1 MEGCK
6 RRVRRLFSDQSGKTI
21 LLPLDHGV
29 TEGLIPGLEDM
40 KTLLKE
46 LTPELVQGVILHK
59 GFAREFGHF
68 VDTRQNLIVHLS
80 AGTKHGL
87 PPYNKSLVCS
97 IQEALR
103 IGADAVSV
111 HINIGN
117 DLEDR
122 MLSDLGMVVD
132 EAHQLGIPVLATV
145 FARGGQ
151 IVNELDP
158 ALVAHCIRL
167 GAELGADLVKVP
179 FPGAKDNFTKA
190 IAACPVPVL
199 IAGGPRQPK
208 IEAFV
213 DMIKQAMDIGVK
225 GVSIGRNIF
234 QHPEPIKALEIIAD
248 VVSRYGRD

>member
-1 MEGCK
+1 M
-6 RRVRRLFSDQSGKTI
+6 
-21 LLPLDHGV
+21 
-29 TEGLIPGLEDM
+29 
-40 KTLLKE
+40 
-46 LTPELVQGVILHK
+46 HK
-59 GFAREFGHF
+59 GLARELGSF

-80 AGTKHGL
+80 AGTRHGL
-87 PPYNKSLVCS
+87 PPYNRSLVCS

-132 EAHQLGIPVLATV
+132 EAHQLGIPVLAAV

-158 ALVAHCIRL
+158 TLVAHCIRL
-167 GAELGADLVKVP
+167 GAELGADIVIVP
-179 FPGAKDNFTKA
+179 FSGETDSFARA

-199 IAGGPRQPK
+199 IAGGPRQPGF
-208 IEAFV
+208 ENFLQ
-213 DMIKQAMDIGVK
+213 MIKQVMDTGAK

-234 QHPEPIKALEIIAD
+234 QHPEPVKALEMIAKI
-248 VVSRYGRD
+248 VHV

>member
-6 RRVRRLFSDQSGKTI
+6 RRVRRLFSARSDKTI

-29 TEGLIPGLEDM
+29 TEGLLPGLEDM
-40 KTLLKE
+40 KTLLQQ
-46 LTPELVQGVILHK
+46 LDPELVQGVILHK
-59 GFAREFGHF
+59 GLARELGSF

-103 IGADAVSV
+103 IGADGVSV

-122 MLSDLGMVVD
+122 MLADLGMVAD
-132 EAHQLGIPVLATV
+132 DAHQLGIPVLAAV

-158 ALVAHCIRL
+158 TLVAHCIRL
-167 GAELGADLVKVP
+167 GAELGADLVIVP
-179 FPGAKDNFTKA
+179 FSGEADSFARA

-199 IAGGPRQPK
+199 IAGGSRQPGFK
-208 IEAFV
+208 KFLE
-213 DMIKQAMDIGVK
+213 MIKQVMDTGAK

-234 QHPEPIKALEIIAD
+234 QHPEPVKALEMIAKI
-248 VVSRYGRD
+248 VHV

>member
-6 RRVRRLFSDQSGKTI
+6 RRVRRMFSVQSNKTI

-29 TEGLIPGLEDM
+29 TEGLLPGLEDM
-40 KTLLKE
+40 KTLLQQLDPK
-46 LTPELVQGVILHK
+46 LVQGVILHK
-59 GFAREFGHF
+59 GLARELGSF

-80 AGTKHGL
+80 AGTRHGL
-87 PPYNKSLVCS
+87 PPYNRSLVCS

-132 EAHQLGIPVLATV
+132 EAHQLGIPVLAAV

-158 ALVAHCIRL
+158 TLVAHCIRL
-167 GAELGADLVKVP
+167 GAELGADIVIVP
-179 FPGAKDNFTKA
+179 FSGETDSFARA

-199 IAGGPRQPK
+199 IAGGPRQPGFK
-208 IEAFV
+208 NFLQ
-213 DMIKQAMDIGVK
+213 MIKQVMDTGAK

-234 QHPEPIKALEIIAD
+234 QHPEPIKALEMIAEI
-248 VVSRYGRD
+248 VHV

>member
-6 RRVRRLFSDQSGKTI
+6 RRVRRLFSARSDKTI

-29 TEGLIPGLEDM
+29 TEGLLPGLEDM
-40 KTLLKE
+40 KTLLQQ
-46 LTPELVQGVILHK
+46 LDPELVQGVILHK
-59 GFAREFGHF
+59 GLARELGSF

-103 IGADAVSV
+103 IGADGVSV

-122 MLSDLGMVVD
+122 MLADLGMVAD
-132 EAHQLGIPVLATV
+132 DAHQLGIPVLAAV

-158 ALVAHCIRL
+158 TLVAHCIRL
-167 GAELGADLVKVP
+167 GAELGADLVIVP
-179 FPGAKDNFTKA
+179 FSGEADSFARA

-199 IAGGPRQPK
+199 IAGGSRQTGFK
-208 IEAFV
+208 KFLE
-213 DMIKQAMDIGVK
+213 MIKQVMDTGAK

-234 QHPEPIKALEIIAD
+234 QHPEPVKALEMIAKI
-248 VVSRYGRD
+248 VHV

>member
-6 RRVRRLFSDQSGKTI
+6 RRVRRLFSARSDKTI

-29 TEGLIPGLEDM
+29 TEGLLPGLEDM
-40 KTLLKE
+40 KTLLQQLDPK
-46 LTPELVQGVILHK
+46 LVQGVILHK
-59 GFAREFGHF
+59 GLARELGSF

-80 AGTKHGL
+80 AGTRHGL
-87 PPYNKSLVCS
+87 PPYNRSLVCS

-132 EAHQLGIPVLATV
+132 EAHQLGIPVLAAV

-158 ALVAHCIRL
+158 TLVAHCIRL
-167 GAELGADLVKVP
+167 GAELGADIVIVP
-179 FPGAKDNFTKA
+179 FSGETDSFARA

-199 IAGGPRQPK
+199 IAGGSRQPGFK
-208 IEAFV
+208 KF
-213 DMIKQAMDIGVK
+213 
-225 GVSIGRNIF
+225 
-234 QHPEPIKALEIIAD
+234 L
-248 VVSRYGRD
+248 

>member
-6 RRVRRLFSDQSGKTI
+6 RKVKRLFSARSDKTI

-29 TEGLIPGLEDM
+29 TEGLISGLEDM
-40 KTLLKE
+40 KTLLRQLDPK
-46 LTPELVQGVILHK
+46 LVQGVILHK
-59 GFAREFGHF
+59 GLARELGSF

-80 AGTKHGL
+80 AGTRHGL
-87 PPYNKSLVCS
+87 PPYNRSLVCS

-132 EAHQLGIPVLATV
+132 EAHQLGIPVLAAV

-158 ALVAHCIRL
+158 TLVAHCIRL
-167 GAELGADLVKVP
+167 GAELGADIVIVP
-179 FPGAKDNFTKA
+179 FSGETDSFARA

-199 IAGGPRQPK
+199 IAGGPRQPGF
-208 IEAFV
+208 ENFLQ
-213 DMIKQAMDIGVK
+213 MIKQVMDTGAK

-234 QHPEPIKALEIIAD
+234 QHPEPIKALEMIAEI
-248 VVSRYGRD
+248 VHV

>member
-1 MEGCK
+1 M
-6 RRVRRLFSDQSGKTI
+6 FSVQSNKTI

-29 TEGLIPGLEDM
+29 TEGLLPGLEDM
-40 KTLLKE
+40 KTLLQQLDPK
-46 LTPELVQGVILHK
+46 LVQGVILHK
-59 GFAREFGHF
+59 GLARELGSF

-80 AGTKHGL
+80 AGTRHGL
-87 PPYNKSLVCS
+87 PPYNRSLVCS

-132 EAHQLGIPVLATV
+132 EAHQLGIPVLAAV

-158 ALVAHCIRL
+158 TLVAHCIRL
-167 GAELGADLVKVP
+167 GAELGADIVIVP
-179 FPGAKDNFTKA
+179 FSGETDSFARA

-199 IAGGPRQPK
+199 IAGGPRQPGFK
-208 IEAFV
+208 NFLQ
-213 DMIKQAMDIGVK
+213 MIKQVMDTGAK

-234 QHPEPIKALEIIAD
+234 QHPEPIKALEMIAEI
-248 VVSRYGRD
+248 VHV

>member
-1 MEGCK
+1 MEGYK
-6 RRVRRLFSDQSGKTI
+6 RRVRRLFSARSDKTI

-29 TEGLIPGLEDM
+29 TEGLLPGLEDM
-40 KTLLKE
+40 KTLLKQ
-46 LTPELVQGVILHK
+46 LAPELVQGVILHK
-59 GFAREFGHF
+59 GLARELGSF

-103 IGADAVSV
+103 IGADGVSV

-132 EAHQLGIPVLATV
+132 DAHQLGIPVLAAV

-158 ALVAHCIRL
+158 TLVAHCIRL
-167 GAELGADLVKVP
+167 GAELGADLVIVP
-179 FPGAKDNFTKA
+179 FSGETDSFARA

-199 IAGGPRQPK
+199 IAGGPRQPGF
-208 IEAFV
+208 ENFLE
-213 DMIKQAMDIGVK
+213 MIKQVMDTGAK

-234 QHPEPIKALEIIAD
+234 QHPEPIKALEMIAEI
-248 VVSRYGRD
+248 VHV

>member
-1 MEGCK
+1 MEGYK
-6 RRVRRLFSDQSGKTI
+6 RRVRRLFSARSDKTI

-29 TEGLIPGLEDM
+29 TEGLLPGLEDM
-40 KTLLKE
+40 KTLLKQ
-46 LTPELVQGVILHK
+46 LAPELVQGVILHK
-59 GFAREFGHF
+59 GLARELGSF

-103 IGADAVSV
+103 IGADGVSV

-132 EAHQLGIPVLATV
+132 EAHQLGIPVLAAV

-158 ALVAHCIRL
+158 TLVAHCIRL
-167 GAELGADLVKVP
+167 GAELGADLVIVP
-179 FPGAKDNFTKA
+179 FSGETDSFARA

-199 IAGGPRQPK
+199 IAGGPRQPGF
-208 IEAFV
+208 ENFLQ
-213 DMIKQAMDIGVK
+213 MIKQVMDTGAK

-234 QHPEPIKALEIIAD
+234 QHPEPVKALEMIAKI
-248 VVSRYGRD
+248 VHV

>member
-6 RRVRRLFSDQSGKTI
+6 RKVKRLFSARSDKTI

-29 TEGLIPGLEDM
+29 TEGLLPGLEDM
-40 KTLLKE
+40 KTLLRQLDPK
-46 LTPELVQGVILHK
+46 LVQGVILHK
-59 GFAREFGHF
+59 GLARELGSF

-80 AGTKHGL
+80 AGTRHGL
-87 PPYNKSLVCS
+87 PPYNRSLVCS

-132 EAHQLGIPVLATV
+132 EAHQLGIPVLAAV

-158 ALVAHCIRL
+158 TLVAHCIRL
-167 GAELGADLVKVP
+167 GAELGADIVIVP
-179 FPGAKDNFTKA
+179 FSGETDSFARA

-199 IAGGPRQPK
+199 IAGGPRQPGF
-208 IEAFV
+208 ENFLQ
-213 DMIKQAMDIGVK
+213 MIKQVMDTGAK

-234 QHPEPIKALEIIAD
+234 QHPEPIKALEMIAEI
-248 VVSRYGRD
+248 VHV

>member
-6 RRVRRLFSDQSGKTI
+6 RRVRRLFSARSDKTI

-29 TEGLIPGLEDM
+29 TEGLLPGLEDM
-40 KTLLKE
+40 KTLLQQLDPK
-46 LTPELVQGVILHK
+46 LVQGVILHK
-59 GFAREFGHF
+59 GLARELGSF

-80 AGTKHGL
+80 AGTRHGL
-87 PPYNKSLVCS
+87 PPYNRSLVCS

-132 EAHQLGIPVLATV
+132 EAHQLGIPVLAAV

-158 ALVAHCIRL
+158 TLVAHCIRL
-167 GAELGADLVKVP
+167 GAELGADIVIVP
-179 FPGAKDNFTKA
+179 FSGETDSFARA

-199 IAGGPRQPK
+199 IAGGPRQPGF
-208 IEAFV
+208 ENFLQ
-213 DMIKQAMDIGVK
+213 MIKQVMDTGAK

-234 QHPEPIKALEIIAD
+234 QHPEPVKALEMIAKI
-248 VVSRYGRD
+248 VHV

>member
-6 RRVRRLFSDQSGKTI
+6 RRVRRLFSARSDKTI

-29 TEGLIPGLEDM
+29 TEGLLPGLEDM
-40 KTLLKE
+40 KTLLQQ
-46 LTPELVQGVILHK
+46 LDPELVQGVILHK
-59 GFAREFGHF
+59 GLARELGSF

-103 IGADAVSV
+103 IGADGVSV

-132 EAHQLGIPVLATV
+132 DAHQLGIPVLAAI

-158 ALVAHCIRL
+158 TLVAHCIRL
-167 GAELGADLVKVP
+167 GAELGADLVIVP
-179 FPGAKDNFTKA
+179 FSGETDSFARA

-199 IAGGPRQPK
+199 IAGGPRQPGF
-208 IEAFV
+208 ENFLQ
-213 DMIKQAMDIGVK
+213 MIKQVMDTGAK

-234 QHPEPIKALEIIAD
+234 QHPEPIKALEMIAEI
-248 VVSRYGRD
+248 VHV

>member
-6 RRVRRLFSDQSGKTI
+6 RRVRRLFSARSDKTI

-29 TEGLIPGLEDM
+29 TEGLLPGLEDM
-40 KTLLKE
+40 KTLLQQLDPK
-46 LTPELVQGVILHK
+46 LVQGVILHK
-59 GFAREFGHF
+59 GLARELGSF

-80 AGTKHGL
+80 AGTRHGL
-87 PPYNKSLVCS
+87 PPYNRSLVCS

-132 EAHQLGIPVLATV
+132 EAHQLGIPVLAAV

-158 ALVAHCIRL
+158 TLVAHCIRL
-167 GAELGADLVKVP
+167 GAELGADIVIVP
-179 FPGAKDNFTKA
+179 FSGETDSFARA

-199 IAGGPRQPK
+199 IAGGPRQPGF
-208 IEAFV
+208 ENFLE
-213 DMIKQAMDIGVK
+213 MIKQVMDTGAK

-234 QHPEPIKALEIIAD
+234 QHPEPVKALEMIAEI
-248 VVSRYGRD
+248 VHV

>member
-1 MEGCK
+1 MDGCK
-6 RRVRRLFSDQSGKTI
+6 RRVRRLFSARSDKTI

-29 TEGLIPGLEDM
+29 TEGLLPGLEDM
-40 KTLLKE
+40 KTLLQQLDPK
-46 LTPELVQGVILHK
+46 LVQGVILHK
-59 GFAREFGHF
+59 GLARELGSF

-80 AGTKHGL
+80 AGTRHGL
-87 PPYNKSLVCS
+87 PPYNRSLVCS

-132 EAHQLGIPVLATV
+132 EAHQLGIPVLAAV

-158 ALVAHCIRL
+158 TLVAHCIRL
-167 GAELGADLVKVP
+167 GAELGADLVIVP
-179 FPGAKDNFTKA
+179 FSGEADSFARA

-199 IAGGPRQPK
+199 IAGGPRQPGFK
-208 IEAFV
+208 NFLQ
-213 DMIKQAMDIGVK
+213 MIKQVMDTGAK

-234 QHPEPIKALEIIAD
+234 QHPEPIKALEMIAEI
-248 VVSRYGRD
+248 VHV

>member
-6 RRVRRLFSDQSGKTI
+6 RRVRRLFSARSDKTI

-29 TEGLIPGLEDM
+29 TEGLLKGLEDM
-40 KTLLKE
+40 KTLLRQLDPK
-46 LTPELVQGVILHK
+46 LVQGVILHK
-59 GFAREFGHF
+59 GLARELGSF

-80 AGTKHGL
+80 AGTRHGL
-87 PPYNKSLVCS
+87 PPYNRSLVCS

-132 EAHQLGIPVLATV
+132 EAHQLGIPVLAAV

-158 ALVAHCIRL
+158 TLVAHCIRL
-167 GAELGADLVKVP
+167 GAELGADIVIVP
-179 FPGAKDNFTKA
+179 FSGETDSFARA

-199 IAGGPRQPK
+199 IAGGPRGPGFENFLQ
-208 IEAFV
+208 
-213 DMIKQAMDIGVK
+213 MIKQVMDTGAK

-234 QHPEPIKALEIIAD
+234 QHPEPIKALEMIAEI
-248 VVSRYGRD
+248 VHV

>member
-6 RRVRRLFSDQSGKTI
+6 RRVRRLFSARSDKTI

-29 TEGLIPGLEDM
+29 TEGLLPGLEDM
-40 KTLLKE
+40 KTLLQQLDPK
-46 LTPELVQGVILHK
+46 LVQGVILHK
-59 GFAREFGHF
+59 GLARELGSF

-80 AGTKHGL
+80 AGTRHGL
-87 PPYNKSLVCS
+87 PPYNRSLVCS

-132 EAHQLGIPVLATV
+132 EAHQLGIPVLAAV

-158 ALVAHCIRL
+158 TLVAHCIRL
-167 GAELGADLVKVP
+167 GAELGADIVIVP
-179 FPGAKDNFTKA
+179 FSGETDSFARA

-199 IAGGPRQPK
+199 IAGGPRQPGFK
-208 IEAFV
+208 NFLQ
-213 DMIKQAMDIGVK
+213 MIKQVMDTGAK

-234 QHPEPIKALEIIAD
+234 QHPEPIKALEMIAEI
-248 VVSRYGRD
+248 VHV

>member
-6 RRVRRLFSDQSGKTI
+6 RRVRRLFSARSDKTI

-29 TEGLIPGLEDM
+29 TEGLLTGLEDM
-40 KTLLKE
+40 KTLLRQLDPK
-46 LTPELVQGVILHK
+46 LVQGVILHK
-59 GFAREFGHF
+59 GLARELGSF

-80 AGTKHGL
+80 AGTRHGL
-87 PPYNKSLVCS
+87 PPYNRSLVCS

-132 EAHQLGIPVLATV
+132 EAHQLGIPVLAAV

-158 ALVAHCIRL
+158 TLVAHCIRL
-167 GAELGADLVKVP
+167 GAELGADIVIVP
-179 FPGAKDNFTKA
+179 FSGETDSFARA

-199 IAGGPRQPK
+199 IAGGPRQPGF
-208 IEAFV
+208 ENFLQ
-213 DMIKQAMDIGVK
+213 MIKQVMDTGAK

-234 QHPEPIKALEIIAD
+234 QHPEPIKALEMIAEI
-248 VVSRYGRD
+248 VHV

>member
-6 RRVRRLFSDQSGKTI
+6 RRVRRLFSARSDKTI

-29 TEGLIPGLEDM
+29 TEGLLTGLEDM
-40 KTLLKE
+40 KTLLQQLDPK
-46 LTPELVQGVILHK
+46 LVQGVILHK
-59 GFAREFGHF
+59 GLARELGSF

-80 AGTKHGL
+80 AGTRHGL
-87 PPYNKSLVCS
+87 PPYNRSLVCS

-132 EAHQLGIPVLATV
+132 EAHQLGIPVLAAV

-158 ALVAHCIRL
+158 TLVAHCIRL
-167 GAELGADLVKVP
+167 GAELGADIVIVP
-179 FPGAKDNFTKA
+179 FSGETDSFARA

-199 IAGGPRQPK
+199 IAGGPRQPGF
-208 IEAFV
+208 ENFLQ
-213 DMIKQAMDIGVK
+213 MIKQVMDTGAK

-234 QHPEPIKALEIIAD
+234 QHPEPIKALEMIAEI
-248 VVSRYGRD
+248 VHV

>member
-6 RRVRRLFSDQSGKTI
+6 RRVRRLFSARSDKTI

-29 TEGLIPGLEDM
+29 TEGLLPGLEDM
-40 KTLLKE
+40 KTLLQQLDPK
-46 LTPELVQGVILHK
+46 LVQGVILHK
-59 GFAREFGHF
+59 GLARELGSF

-80 AGTKHGL
+80 AGTRHGL
-87 PPYNKSLVCS
+87 PPYNRSLVCS

-122 MLSDLGMVVD
+122 MLSDMGMVVD
-132 EAHQLGIPVLATV
+132 EAHQLGIPVLAAV

-158 ALVAHCIRL
+158 TLVAHCIRL
-167 GAELGADLVKVP
+167 GAELGADIVIVP
-179 FPGAKDNFTKA
+179 FSGETDSFARA

-199 IAGGPRQPK
+199 IAGGPRQPGF
-208 IEAFV
+208 ENFLQ
-213 DMIKQAMDIGVK
+213 MIKQVMDTGAK

-234 QHPEPIKALEIIAD
+234 QHPEPIKALEMIAEI
-248 VVSRYGRD
+248 VHV